1 VAIKAIQHGL
11 IASSPAP
18 TEGQNMKKELTEKL
32 VAGTTCKGPRLM
44 IRDTKVTDFAVRI
57 GKRTKT
63 FVVACRDREGKMRT
77 VAIGLYPEISVKEA
91 RDAAA
96 RIRSELRGGGKIPAS
111 VTVDDAPKIDPTTL
125 QDLLIEAEAKFSRTL
140 KSWRLISE
148 TNRRSSARRSIES
161 VFKPLLDKPVESLT
175 AHDLAEVV
183 ANYRPQGRQTGQT
196 GSGHVSGT
204 MSYLA
209 TVLNWAAHR
218 KRFRPIG
225 AGRQPKLNAPD
236 IREVF
241 DPKLD
246 DPTITGL
253 RTRVLTIPEF
263 TAIFP
268 LLTYPRPASLE
279 RTQVPPEE
287 DYAYVALR
295 FVLLTA
301 ARLSEVTTMKWGDV
315 DWLNGVWMK
324 PDTKGFGTAP
334 RKQSLPLSDKAL
346 DLLGSLPRAMKALPS
361 ELVFPNAN
369 GGLQMNWDRAGKV
382 IQAATGTSGW
392 TRHDLRRTAATVM
405 LQAGIPVHIIETI
418 LNHASPIKSAG
429 GGGASEH
436 YMVVA
441 RMWTNEVDP
450 VKDALDRLAATY
462 DRLIAMMEARM
473 KDRHRHQ

>member
-1 VAIKAIQHGL
+1 
-11 IASSPAP
+11 
-18 TEGQNMKKELTEKL
+18 MRKELTEKL
-32 VAGTTCKGPRLM
+32 VAGTTCKGARIT
-44 IRDTKVTDFAVRI
+44 IRDTKLTDFAVRI
-57 GKRTKT
+57 GKRNKT
-63 FVVACRDREGKMRT
+63 FVVAGRDQDGKMRT
-77 VAIGLYPEISVKEA
+77 VSVGLYPDISVKEA

-96 RIRSELRGGGKIPAS
+96 RIRADLKGAAKVPALLAREEL
-111 VTVDDAPKIDPTTL
+111 PKIDPTTL
-125 QDLLIEAEAKFSRTL
+125 QELLIEAEAKFGRTL
-140 KSWRLISE
+140 KSWRLISD

-161 VFKPLLDKPVESLT
+161 VFKPLLGKPVESLT
-175 AHDLAEVV
+175 AQDLAEVV
-183 ANYRPQGRQTGQT
+183 AGYRPQGRQSGQT

-225 AGRQPKLNAPD
+225 AGRRQKLNAPD

-263 TAIFP
+263 TAIYP
-268 LLTYPRPASLE
+268 LLTYPRPSSLE
-279 RTQVPPEE
+279 RTQVPTEE

-301 ARLSEVTTMKWGDV
+301 ARLSEITTMKWGDV

-324 PDTKGFGTAP
+324 PDTKGFGTAA

-346 DLLGSLPRAMKALPS
+346 DLLGSLPRSIKAAPS
-361 ELVFPNAN
+361 ELVFPNAT
-369 GGLQMNWDRAGKV
+369 GGLQKNWDRAGKV

-429 GGGASEH
+429 GGGASVH

-450 VKDALDRLAATY
+450 VKHALDRLAATY

-473 KDRHRHQ
+473 KERSRYQ